1 MLKVE
6 RVQAVVNAVTP
17 VAKKQGNSGEYIT
30 AMAIN
35 LIYITNAAHLDEMD
49 KGLRKALFKKVSK
62 AKKAEGDGEEQGD
75 LLPNDNGDLTALKFG
90 KKLSEINW
98 QDELLGYLLIAG
110 SGLTATEPR
119 GFEDVKIKN
128 FKIAVQEGGTIKTQC
143 TAIFETDRESMGWWC
158 EQLRGTI
165 EASFIPP
172 GEQQSE
178 AFEEQEQEEGED
190 A

>member
-6 RVQAVVNAVTP
+6 RVQAVVNAVKP

-62 AKKAEGDGEEQGD
+62 AKKAESNVEEQGD

-90 KKLSEINW
+90 KKLTTIPW
-98 QDELLGYLLIAG
+98 ADELHGYMLVAG

-119 GFEDVKIKN
+119 GFDDVKVKN
-128 FKIAVQEGGTIKTQC
+128 FRITAQEGGTIKTQC
-143 TAIFETDRESMGWWC
+143 TAIFETDREPMGWWC
-158 EQLRGTI
+158 EQLRSTLEI
-165 EASFIPP
+165 SLIPP

-178 AFEEQEQEEGED
+178 AFEEQEEVEAE
-190 A
+190 